1 MFCHCAIKC
10 DDDGFVRY
18 DEIFGLF
25 YHIEPETL
33 LSMD

>member
-25 YHIEPETL
+25 YHH
-33 LSMD
+33 SCGSSS